1 MLKGLAEVAEE
12 LGCAQAQLALAWT
25 IVNRDTSTCI
35 LGATRTAQI
44 EENLKAL
51 DVARKWSPELE
62 KRIEGIL
69 GNAPEPELIWTVIP
83 PAFEPL
89 RREFSVRKID

>member
-35 LGATRTAQI
+35 LGATKTAQI
-44 EENLKAL
+44 EENLKACI
-51 DVARKWSPELE
+51 S
-62 KRIEGIL
+62 
-69 GNAPEPELIWTVIP
+69 
-83 PAFEPL
+83 
-89 RREFSVRKID
+89 